1 MRTLYSCAFF
11 FAALF
16 LCVSSAG
23 AQSAI
28 STGSISG
35 QVVDPSGAVV
45 VGAPVNLE
53 NPAAGVKLTTRTNG
67 AGFYSFPSL
76 SVGVYNVSVNQTGF
90 KTVVVNNVLVQVGQ
104 STAVNIALQ
113 VGNVN
118 ESVTVSAVAP
128 LMLTTESKITTVLSE
143 DMITNLPL
151 SGRRYTDFVL
161 LTPNANADGEFGLV
175 SIAGQQGG
183 ADSGYANGNGSNY
196 FTVDGAS
203 TSSNYF
209 GEARGRTRVPYV
221 FGEQSVQEFQ
231 VADNPYNAAY
241 GGGGSG
247 FVNTVTKSGGDLF
260 HGDAFYYNRNSGVG
274 NANDAVDKAAGYAR
288 PLDILQQ
295 FGADLAGP
303 IVSHKAWFYFDYEQQ
318 RRKEPISIVIPGDTG
333 LDETTFGV
341 PAGTALPA
349 ANGPLPA
356 AANFKPP
363 TPFNY
368 SALTPSQQA
377 TYLQGVANALFAIN
391 SNLNL
396 RKRFANNLSFFPKVD
411 WQPATADHLTL
422 GYNYSKFDSPGGEYT
437 FSPVNYAGDSYLANN
452 FVRDHHATIHW
463 THTFSPALLND
474 LHFSFSRD
482 EQKATPSGLI
492 PTNLPQISL
501 YSPQFMFLGNASYAN
516 ADTREYQWQV
526 NEQITYVWG
535 RHTLNFG
542 FDYDHTHVS
551 DFYAGNFDGSYA
563 FYNPTS
569 FALGEYGSFSQNI
582 GNPLFPFSFPYYG
595 FYVQDKF
602 QVTKRLTLDFGL
614 REDFQV
620 YPQPQANTTL
630 GSEIAQLTGQFPNQY
645 QRLAPRFGFAWQPI
659 EKTVVRGGFGIF
671 REIFDAINYE
681 NSVTGNGLPSRVASV
696 FAYYGDPK
704 INGDKTLPP
713 DAQGV
718 VFPNALPSTAP
729 VFQSSSNLS
738 IVSPGFQTPYV
749 QEASLEI
756 QRELLPNTSV
766 TFGTMWTHGTHLI
779 ASSAYDM
786 NLCPPQGITGSSVC
800 TPLGTTTYTLCPF
813 GFTSASSSCTGPA
826 GPSVTLPNFDSY
838 LLTEGRLVPIF
849 SKSGANISPQINAM
863 ISPGNNNYNSF
874 YVKFEQ
880 RIFHGLSTLLSYTFS
895 KNMQNGVDLNNQFDF
910 SDTVG
915 PSLLDQRHR
924 ISVAAYYTP
933 GNAHLSNAF
942 ANGLLSYWTLST
954 VMQFSSGRP
963 YTALLDCANTAAG
976 AYVNN
981 SAANESAGNTNSGIG
996 GSTAPCGPDPLIG
1009 FNSFY
1014 GPWIQEVDLGISR
1027 DFHLTER
1034 HIITLT
1040 AQVFNLANHPNFFV
1054 QAGGGINNS
1063 ARYAAEGSTCGDGA
1077 TTTNQHCFLP
1087 PDTTTGAQP
1096 FGQPGEINQ
1105 LNGPRT
1111 FQFAFRYRF

>member
-1 MRTLYSCAFF
+1 MRILYNFALF
-11 FAALF
+11 FAVLL
-16 LCVSSAG
+16 LCISSAG

-45 VGAPVNLE
+45 VGATVNLE
-53 NPAAGVKLTTRTNG
+53 NPAAGVKLTTKTNG
-67 AGFYSFPSL
+67 TGFYSFPSL
-76 SVGVYNVSVNQTGF
+76 NVGVYDVSVNQTGF
-90 KTVVVNNVLVQVGQ
+90 KTVVTNNVVVQVGQ
-104 STAVNIALQ
+104 NAAVNVALQ
-113 VGNVN
+113 VGQVT
-118 ESVTVSAVAP
+118 ESVMVTAEA
-128 LMLTTESKITTVLSE
+128 LLLLTTESKITTVLSE
-143 DMITNLPL
+143 DLIANLPL

-175 SIAGQQGG
+175 SIGGQQGG

-203 TSSNYF
+203 ASSNYF

-247 FVNTVTKSGGDLF
+247 FVNTVTKSGGDVL

-295 FGADLAGP
+295 FGADLGGP

-333 LDETTFGV
+333 LDETSFGI

-349 ANGPLPA
+349 PTGPLPA
-356 AANFKPP
+356 AANFVPP
-363 TPFNY
+363 SPFNY
-368 SALTPSQQA
+368 SALTPSQQT
-377 TYLQGVANALFAIN
+377 TYLQGVADALHAIN
-391 SNLNL
+391 SNLNQ
-396 RKRFANNLSFFPKVD
+396 RSRFANNLSFFPKID
-411 WQPATADHLTL
+411 WQPATADHLTF

-474 LHFSFSRD
+474 FHVSFSRD
-482 EQKATPSGLI
+482 EQEATPSGLI
-492 PTNLPQISL
+492 PSNLPEIEL

-516 ADTREYQWQV
+516 ADTREYQWQI
-526 NEQITYVWG
+526 NEQVTYVWG

-542 FDYDHTHVS
+542 FDFNHTHVT
-551 DFYAGNFDGSYA
+551 DFYAGNFDGTYA
-563 FYNPTS
+563 FYNPIS
-569 FALGEYGSFSQNI
+569 FALGQYGTFSQNI

-595 FYVQDKF
+595 FYAQDKF

-630 GSEIAQLTGQFPNQY
+630 GSVIAQLTGQFPNPY
-645 QRLAPRFGFAWQPI
+645 QRLAPRFGFAWQPVG
-659 EKTVVRGGFGIF
+659 KTVVRGGFGTF

-681 NSVTGNGLPSRVASV
+681 NSVTGNGLPSRVAGT
-696 FAYYGDPK
+696 YLRY
-704 INGDKTLPP
+704 DKTVAP
-713 DAQGV
+713 DAQAPT
-718 VFPNALPSTAP
+718 FPNALPATAP
-729 VFQSSSNLS
+729 VFSSGSNLS
-738 IVSPGFQTPYV
+738 IVSPDFQTPYV

-756 QRELLPNTSV
+756 QRQLLPSTSL
-766 TFGTMWTHGTHLI
+766 TLGTMWTHGTHLI
-779 ASSAYDM
+779 ASSAYDL
-786 NLCPPQGITGSSVC
+786 NLNPPV
-800 TPLGTTTYTLCPF
+800 GTTTYTL
-813 GFTSASSSCTGPA
+813 GGN
-826 GPSVTLPNFDSY
+826 SVTLPNLDSG
-838 LLTEGRLVPIF
+838 LLTEGRLVP
-849 SKSGANISPQINAM
+849 GYTGQIDAL

-874 YVKFEQ
+874 YIKFEQ
-880 RIFHGLSTLLSYTFS
+880 RNFHGLSTLLSYTFS
-895 KNMQNGVDLNNQFDF
+895 KNIQSNGMDFNNQFDF
-910 SDTVG
+910 SNTRG

-924 ISVAAYYTP
+924 LSAAAYYTSGTP
-933 GNAHLSNAF
+933 DLPSAF
-942 ANGLLSYWTLST
+942 AKGLLSNWMIST

-963 YTALLDCANTAAG
+963 YTALLDFSSTASG
-976 AYVNN
+976 DYVNN

-996 GSTAPCGPDPLIG
+996 GSTSPCGPDPFIG
-1009 FNSFY
+1009 FNAFY
-1014 GPWIQEVDLGISR
+1014 GPWTQEVDLGLSR
-1027 DFHLTER
+1027 DIHLTER

-1054 QAGGGINNS
+1054 QYGGGIGNS
-1063 ARYAAEGSTCGDGA
+1063 ARYAATGATCGDGA
-1077 TTTNQHCFLP
+1077 TTTNQQCTLV

-1096 FGQPGEINQ
+1096 FGIPGEINQ